1 MLGLLI
7 NEQEQKEM
15 AYVLKRE
22 MEEVLFDLGDER
34 IDRKV
39 KEVMRERY
47 KVLFQLFKRVS
58 NEKEW
63 LRYILK

>member
-47 KVLFQLFKRVS
+47 KEIGRAHV
-58 NEKEW
+58 
-63 LRYILK
+63 